1 MHKSQFQSGM
11 TTPLYM
17 PTPGGIGHVSFD
29 MLTCAL
35 NAQNWD
41 AAKYIMNI
49 YFKDSLTLKCA
60 EDSTNKREHQRNSC
74 IQTRKFKPPYL
85 IHMEY
90 FIEEIDSKGTISLI
104 FHLYG
109 VDTRFFDLNGF
120 TLVISVL
127 LAEEF
132 SSFFR

>member
-1 MHKSQFQSGM
+1 M

-17 PTPGGIGHVSFD
+17 QTPGGIGHVSFD

-74 IQTRKFKPPYL
+74 LQTRKFKPPYL

-90 FIEEIDSKGTISLI
+90 FIEEIESKGKI
-104 FHLYG
+104 
-109 VDTRFFDLNGF
+109 
-120 TLVISVL
+120 
-127 LAEEF
+127 
-132 SSFFR
+132 SFFFHFSRVDQQNCD

>member
-1 MHKSQFQSGM
+1 M

-17 PTPGGIGHVSFD
+17 QTPGGIGHVSFD

-74 IQTRKFKPPYL
+74 LQTRKFKPPYL

-90 FIEEIDSKGTISLI
+90 FIEEIESKGKI
-104 FHLYG
+104 
-109 VDTRFFDLNGF
+109 
-120 TLVISVL
+120 
-127 LAEEF
+127 
-132 SSFFR
+132 SFFHFSRVDQQNCDWTSLWMVQINI

>member
-1 MHKSQFQSGM
+1 M

-17 PTPGGIGHVSFD
+17 QIPGGIGHVSFD

-41 AAKYIMNI
+41 AAKYIMNN
-49 YFKDSLTLKCA
+49 YFKDSLTLKCS

-90 FIEEIDSKGTISLI
+90 FIEEIESKGNYFIT
-104 FHLYG
+104 F
-109 VDTRFFDLNGF
+109 
-120 TLVISVL
+120 
-127 LAEEF
+127 
-132 SSFFR
+132 